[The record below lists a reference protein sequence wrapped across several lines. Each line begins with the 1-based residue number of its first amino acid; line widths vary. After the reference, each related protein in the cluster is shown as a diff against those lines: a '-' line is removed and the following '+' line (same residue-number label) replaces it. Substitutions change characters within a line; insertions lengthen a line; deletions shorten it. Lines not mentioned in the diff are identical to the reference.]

1 MSVLVSLINNGA
13 VSIFGSV
20 LAASFSNVLY
30 SRRNSRI
37 FWGFVIAILLIQ
49 CGIYSVGDEEILRR
63 IYPLI
68 VHMPLIL
75 LLYVLTRSF
84 LWSVISVFSAYLC
97 CQLRR
102 WPALLVVWL
111 FSGRDIHQDA
121 VELLVTVPLLFI
133 LLHFVAPA
141 IRQLSHHPLKLQI
154 QFGSIPALYYVF
166 DYATVVYT
174 DFLTSGS
181 PVAAEFMPL
190 VCCVGYLAYVLYYSA
205 EERRYMQ
212 LQQIQ
217 DSLDIQ
223 LKQSVREIS
232 TLRESQALARRYR
245 HDLRHHLQY
254 ISTGIQNGRIE
265 QIQAYISD
273 ICKEIEAQSVK
284 YYCENETV
292 NLIFSSFAG
301 RAGKEGIDMN
311 ICGTLPQFL
320 LVSER
325 DLCVLLSNALENALH
340 ACQPLAAAGKESCID
355 VQFYE
360 KEEKLFLQIT
370 NPYQGELHFE
380 NGVPVSERE
389 KHGIGVQSICAIVE
403 RYQGLYSFQIR
414 DKKFVLRLQL

>member
-1 MSVLVSLINNGA
+1 MSVLFSLLNNGA

-20 LAASFSNVLY
+20 LAASFSNV
-30 SRRNSRI
+30 SQNRKNFRI
-37 FWGFVIAILLIQ
+37 FWGFMIVILLMQ
-49 CGIYSVGDEEILRR
+49 CGIYSVGDAQILRQ

-68 VHMPLIL
+68 VHLPLIF
-75 LLYVLTRSF
+75 LLYFLTGRL
-84 LWSVISVFSAYLC
+84 LWPIISVFSAYLC

-111 FSGRDIHQDA
+111 FSGGDMMQDV
-121 VELLVTVPLLFI
+121 VELLVTVPLLFV
-133 LLHFVAPA
+133 LLRFVSPS
-141 IRQLSHHPLKLQI
+141 IRQLSYHPKKLQI
-154 QFGSIPALYYVF
+154 EFGGIPALYYAF

-190 VCCVGYLAYVLYYSA
+190 VCCVGYLVYVLYYSA
-205 EERRYMQ
+205 EEQRYIQ

-232 TLRESQALARRYR
+232 TLRESQELARRYR

-254 ISTGIQNGRIE
+254 ISTCIQNGRTE
-265 QIQAYISD
+265 QVQAYISD

-284 YYCENETV
+284 HYCENETV

-301 RAGKEGIDMN
+301 RAGKEGIDMSV
-311 ICGTLPQFL
+311 CGTLPERL
-320 LVSER
+320 LISER

-340 ACQPLAAAGKESCID
+340 ACQSCVAAGKAATID

-360 KEEKLFLQIT
+360 KEGKLFLQIT
-370 NPYQGELHFE
+370 NPYQEEIHFE
-380 NGVPVSERE
+380 NGVPVTDRAR
-389 KHGIGVQSICAIVE
+389 HGIGVKSICAIVE
-403 RYQGLYSFQIR
+403 RYQGLYSFQE
-414 DKKFVLRLQL
+414 KEEKFILRLYL